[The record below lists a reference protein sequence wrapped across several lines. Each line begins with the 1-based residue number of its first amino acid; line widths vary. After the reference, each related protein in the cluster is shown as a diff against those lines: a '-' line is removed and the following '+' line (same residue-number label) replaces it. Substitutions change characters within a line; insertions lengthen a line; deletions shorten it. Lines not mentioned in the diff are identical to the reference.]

1 LVLFNPD
8 EDVHALLERGANETS
23 RLTAF
28 FRACAD
34 PALGPI
40 ASQYTYQ
47 EFPRHFVF
55 EEKSKRWKLRKRGMA
70 IGRLYFVSPTAGE
83 RFYLR
88 SLLSIVRGPR
98 SFEDLLTYQGR
109 RHSTFREVCLARG
122 LLEDD
127 GEWSQCLEEASH
139 MQTGSQLRMLFAML
153 LIFCNPTH
161 PDRLWMRF
169 RVHICDDLR
178 WRLQNIPNFANPSD
192 EDVYDYGLFCLNQ
205 LLAEHGRNLRNF
217 PPMPCPVR
225 RDWGTVTAE
234 QNTYILNQR
243 APYQPEMERQA
254 ADQCEQEMNADQR
267 VAYNRVVASVRGGP
281 PAVFFLNGPGGTGK
295 TYVYKAI
302 CNRIRGD
309 GHIVLCVASSG
320 IAALLL
326 RGGRTAHSMFK
337 IPVEQLHEQSTCS
350 IPKEGQYA
358 DMLRQAKLIIWDEVG
373 NQSRFAF
380 EAVDHCLQDIR
391 NDERPFGGLTVVFG
405 GDFQQTLPVVPCGSR
420 AEIIMHSLRRS
431 YLWACIQVLR
441 LRQNMRLEQDA
452 DSVAYASWLLEVGQ
466 GLSGQTMNIPDG
478 MRRGSLNEL
487 IHSIYSGI
495 QPLQPVPPPE
505 YVLDRSI
512 LSARNA
518 DMDEINDQVL
528 NSLPGQRI
536 TFASADSVAH
546 DNNGENDAAHYY
558 PAEYLRSLQPAGLP
572 AGEIHLK
579 QGCPLLL
586 LRNLAPRQG
595 LCNGTRMIL
604 RHAGERVLEV
614 QIIGGEHHGSI
625 AFIPRITLTPSSSS
639 TDLSFTL
646 QRRQFPVRLA
656 FAMTINKSQGQSVKW
671 VGLDLRAAVFGHGQL
686 YVALS
691 RATSPHCVKVL
702 LPDDAEGRAANIVY
716 PEVLLRENDD
726 A

>member
-1 LVLFNPD
+1 LVHFNPE
-8 EDVHALLERGANETS
+8 EDVNALLERGANEVS
-23 RLTAF
+23 RLTSF
-28 FRACAD
+28 FRACD
-34 PALGPI
+34 CPALGPI
-40 ASQYTYQ
+40 ARQYTYQ
-47 EFPRHFVF
+47 EFPKHFVF
-55 EEKSKRWKLRKRGMA
+55 QEKEKKWKLRQQGLA

-88 SLLSIVRGPR
+88 SLLSVVRGPR
-98 SFEDLLTYQGR
+98 SFSDLLTYQGER
-109 RHSTFREVCLARG
+109 YATFREVCLARG

-139 MQTGSQLRMLFAML
+139 MQTGSQLRMLFSML
-153 LIFCNPTH
+153 LLFCNPTH
-161 PDRLWMRF
+161 PDQLWARF

-178 WRLQNIPNFANPSD
+178 WRLQNIPNFSSPSD

-205 LLAEHGRNLRNF
+205 LLAEHGRSLHHF
-217 PPMPCPVR
+217 PPMPTPVR
-225 RDWGTVTAE
+225 RDWGAVTAE
-234 QNTYILNQR
+234 QNPYILDQR
-243 APYQPEMERQA
+243 APYQPEMEQLA
-254 ADQCEQEMNADQR
+254 ADQCEREMNPDQR
-267 VAYNRVVASVRGGP
+267 SAYDCIVSSVREGNP
-281 PAVFFLNGPGGTGK
+281 HTFFLNGPGGTGK
-295 TYVYKAI
+295 TYVYKAV

-309 GHIVLCVASSG
+309 GSIVLCVASSG

-350 IPKEGQYA
+350 ITKEGKYA
-358 DMLRQAKLIIWDEVG
+358 DMLRQAKLIIWDEAG

-380 EAVDHCLQDIR
+380 EAVDRCLQDIR

-405 GDFQQTLPVVPCGSR
+405 GDFQQTMPVVPRGSR

-431 YLWACIQVLR
+431 YLWANIHVLR

-452 DSVAYASWLLEVGQ
+452 DSVAYARWLLEIGQ
-466 GLSGQTMNIPDG
+466 GILGQDVEIPNH
-478 MRRGSLNEL
+478 MCRESLNNL
-487 IHSIYSGI
+487 IDSIYSGV
-495 QPLQPVPPPE
+495 QPNQPMPPPE
-505 YVLDRSI
+505 YFLDRTI

-518 DMDEINDQVL
+518 DVDEINEHVL
-528 NSLPGQRI
+528 GSLPGQRV
-536 TFASADSVAH
+536 TFASADSVARNE
-546 DNNGENDAAHYY
+546 DGENDAAHYY

-579 QGCPLLL
+579 EGCPLLL

-595 LCNGTRMIL
+595 LCNGTRMVL
-604 RHAGERVLEV
+604 RRACERVLEV
-614 QIIGGEHHGSI
+614 QVLGGEHHGSI

-671 VGLDLRAAVFGHGQL
+671 VGLDLRAPVFGHGQL

-691 RATSPHCVKVL
+691 RATSPHRIKVL
-702 LPDDAEGRAANIVY
+702 LPDDAQGRAANIVY
-716 PEVLLRENDD
+716 PEVLLGENDT
-726 A
+726 